1 MMKLKIS
8 LACVCLALAGSAA
21 LAAPA
26 VAAPT
31 GGDRA
36 AQTCGGGLS
45 ARIGVWEF
53 QESRVAKAGTHGV
66 EVGYGVT
73 LQPGANAFITAEAK
87 GYDAAGNE
95 TWYGLG
101 TSSSTLRRMV
111 PWGNSLAHPAIK
123 ILNNGP
129 ALAPP
134 VQWTC

>member
-1 MMKLKIS
+1 MKLKTS
-8 LACVCLALAGSAA
+8 LACACLILLAGTA

-31 GGDRA
+31 ARDRE
-36 AQTCGGGLS
+36 AQSCGGGLS

-53 QESRVAKAGTHGV
+53 QESRVSKFGDHGV
-66 EVGYGVT
+66 EVGYEVT

-87 GYDAAGNE
+87 GFDAAGNE

-101 TSSSTLRRMV
+101 TSSSKLRRVV
-111 PWGNSLAHPAIK
+111 PWGNVAATPAIK

-129 ALAPP
+129 AAAPP
-134 VQWTC
+134 VSWGC

>member
-1 MMKLKIS
+1 MKLKTALTS
-8 LACVCLALAGSAA
+8 VGLALIAAATLSAH
-21 LAAPA
+21 A
-26 VAAPT
+26 VAAPAA
-31 GGDRA
+31 GDRA
-36 AQTCGGGLS
+36 ARTCGGGLA

-101 TSSSTLRRMV
+101 TSSSNMRRMV